1 MNWKIMKRVTAI
13 LLTILLVMSNMALVW
28 ADDSNGDGGEPIAEE
43 HFSAVSM
50 TGYVL
55 PDGTPAFMDEDG
67 NYPEEAVSTVDL
79 ENNAVTWYIKIEAK
93 EGSVYPLTNVL
104 LRDDWGQYAVNNW
117 QTSGNLVADRCLDY
131 EGAVVIGEA
140 TGQVYMPGT
149 DYTAAQEIRVE
160 TSTESGEEIEV
171 GGPIEFAF
179 PAITEPIIVA
189 MTATFPVELEG
200 NCNFTNGISVQD
212 LDYYG
217 YTGASADIVYTP
229 SKPDDPYPQ
238 NEQSAAVYV
247 TGYTLPDG
255 TPAFMDADGNY
266 PEGAIST
273 VLPADG
279 TMTWYVKVEAEE
291 GSEYPLSDVSVRDNG
306 GQYMI
311 NNWQVFGD
319 IIAERCLDYE
329 EAVVIGENS
338 GTTYTPGED
347 YSVRQEQSGVD
358 DEGNQI
364 GGPIEFTFPT
374 ISEPIIIAIPMVLPV
389 KIIGNYNINNR
400 VSVQDSVT
408 YRYIEASAEVTGEY
422 MELAADLTGAYDE
435 DSRVVTWK
443 AILNPAKVAIEPVN
457 DLVEFSAVIPEGMEL
472 VNFDDPTAASAPTI
486 RVQYQGNVWGEMFFD
501 VIVTEDGIAPMD
513 IRHYWEQTWFDP
525 PEKAYDCNV
534 SGTEY
539 IVEYKTRITDE
550 EWEQLAYTSGGSK
563 VYTNSVMFTDGGEI
577 TLQEE
582 CCVAIER
589 EVSNPI
595 TFIEQPESCEH
606 AIGEKVSLVAEAE
619 GEGLAYQWQYLKPGA
634 EEWKNSGLSSAK
646 NSVLTFKMSAGYDGM
661 QFRCK
666 VTDSNGNEGYSE
678 AAAITM
684 IDRSYITKQPE
695 DVVASI
701 GTKAAFSI
709 ETNRD
714 DLTYQWQFQKVGST
728 KWVNSTSAG
737 NKTDSMKVSA
747 TAGTNGM
754 KFRCVVTDAE
764 GYMDVSEE
772 VQLTAVPKPE
782 ITVQPES
789 VNAVIG
795 NRVKLKVSATG
806 STELT
811 YQWQYQKPGTDTW
824 KKSGLSSATL
834 STLSFKMSEAYDGYK
849 FRCKVADA
857 YGASVYSDAAAIA
870 IAE

>member
-28 ADDSNGDGGEPIAEE
+28 ADDSNGDEGEPIAEE

-55 PDGTPAFMDEDG
+55 PDGTLAFKDEDG

-79 ENNAVTWYIKIEAK
+79 DNNAVTWYIKIGAE
-93 EGSVYPLTNVL
+93 EDSEYPLNNL
-104 LRDDWGQYAVNNW
+104 ILRDDWGQYAVNNW
-117 QTSGNLVADRCLDY
+117 QTSGNIVADRCLDY
-131 EGAVVIGEA
+131 EGAVVIGET
-140 TGQVYMPGT
+140 TGQVYTPGT

-160 TSTESGEEIEV
+160 TSAESGEEIEV

-179 PAITEPIIVA
+179 PTITEPIIVA
-189 MTATFPVELEG
+189 MTATLPVEMKG
-200 NCNFTNGISVQD
+200 NCNFTNSVSLQSQD
-212 LDYYG
+212 TYEYVS
-217 YTGASADIVYTP
+217 ASAEIVYA
-229 SKPDDPYPQ
+229 SSEADDPNPQ
-238 NEQSAAVYV
+238 DEQRAAVYV

-266 PEGAIST
+266 PEDAVST
-273 VLPADG
+273 VMPADG

-291 GSEYPLSDVSVRDNG
+291 GSEYPLSDVSVRDEG
-306 GQYMI
+306 GQYAI
-311 NNWQVFGD
+311 NNWEVSGD
-319 IIAERCLDYE
+319 IIAEQCLNYE
-329 EAVVIGENS
+329 DAYVIGENT

-347 YSVRQEQSGVD
+347 YSVRQEPGGVT
-358 DEGNQI
+358 DEGNQN

-374 ISEPIIIAIPMVLPV
+374 ISEPIIIAIPMALPV
-389 KIIGNYNINNR
+389 KIIGNYMINNR
-400 VSVQDSVT
+400 VSVQDFVT
-408 YRYIEASAEVTGEY
+408 YRYIDASAEVTGEY
-422 MELAADLTGAYDE
+422 NELVANLTGVYDE
-435 DSRVVTWK
+435 DSRIVTWK

-472 VNFDDPTAASAPTI
+472 VNFDDPMVGAVPTI

-501 VIVTEDGIAPMD
+501 VTVTDGGIAPID

-525 PEKAYDCNV
+525 PEKAYDGNV

-550 EWEQLAYTSGGSK
+550 EWEQLAYVAGGLK
-563 VYTNSVMFTDGGEI
+563 TYTNSVMFTDGGEI

-589 EVSNPI
+589 EVINPI

-634 EEWKNSGLSSAK
+634 DEWKNSGLSSAK
-646 NSVLTFKMSAGYDGM
+646 NNVLTFKMSAGYDGM

-666 VTDSNGNEGYSE
+666 VTDSDGKEAYSE

-695 DVVASI
+695 DVVTSI

-709 ETNRD
+709 ETDRD
-714 DLTYQWQFQKVGST
+714 DLTYQWQYQKVGST
-728 KWVNSTSAG
+728 KWNNSTSAG

-764 GYMDVSEE
+764 GNVDVSE
-772 VQLTAVPKPE
+772 VALLTAVPKPE

-795 NRVKLKVSATG
+795 KRVKLNVSATG
-806 STELT
+806 TTDLT

-824 KKSGLSSATL
+824 KKSGLSSAAL

-849 FRCKVADA
+849 FRCKVTDA